1 MKKVTKV
8 LEEGIKKILE
18 KSRSKNREKVETII
32 TEGKE
37 YLVEFEIRGEYTD
50 GGDNRFTLKKST
62 GEELSMAISNEEDV
76 IRFIYRALEELM
88 KEWEENREYQYRSC
102 KAYNELYS
110 IAHEMIDKQVNDYL
124 GDTLKTKETRSYRLE
139 IKYRTDKDGC
149 VVLSSKSYRII

>member
-1 MKKVTKV
+1 MTKV

-18 KSRSKNREKVETII
+18 KTRSKKREKVETII
-32 TEGKE
+32 TEGK
-37 YLVEFEIRGEYTD
+37 EFEIRGEYTD

-62 GEELSMAISNEEDV
+62 GEELSMAISNEEEV
-76 IRFIYRALEELM
+76 IRFIYRVLEELM